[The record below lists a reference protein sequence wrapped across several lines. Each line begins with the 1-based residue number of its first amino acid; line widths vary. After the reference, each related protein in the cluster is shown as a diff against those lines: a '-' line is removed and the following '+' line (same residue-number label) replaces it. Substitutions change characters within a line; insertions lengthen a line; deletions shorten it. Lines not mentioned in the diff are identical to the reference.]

1 MGLKTLETAAVHE
14 GRPAKRWSRRITA
27 GWFRGCILILI
38 CSSALARSDVIQ
50 QVSGWSLERVTAP
63 GGALEGC
70 GASTMSSG
78 WRVGLAH
85 STDGTWEMLF
95 SRPSRPFEPDAAY
108 GVNLIAN
115 GRSIYQG
122 TAEVLPNGL
131 AFLSPELPEAA
142 VASLSRTTRL
152 VYATGR
158 GSKTLQ
164 LQGVAEVIDALRD
177 CVRRHSRNTSPTDR
191 PPRGRLSE

>member
-1 MGLKTLETAAVHE
+1 MGLKTLEMAAGHE
-14 GRPAKRWSRRITA
+14 GRPAKGPSRTNTA
-27 GWFRGCILILI
+27 GWFGVCILLLL
-38 CSSALARSDVIQ
+38 CNPALAKSDVFQ
-50 QVSGWSLERVTAP
+50 QMNGWSLERVTAP
-63 GGALEGC
+63 GGAFEGC

-85 STDGTWEMLF
+85 SADGTWEMLF
-95 SRPSRPFEPDAAY
+95 SRPSQPFEADAAY

-142 VASLSRTTRL
+142 VSSLSRTTRL

-164 LQGVAEVIDALRD
+164 LQGVAEVIDALRE
-177 CVRRHSRNTSPTDR
+177 CVRRNSRNTSTTDR
-191 PPRGRLSE
+191 PPRGRLYE